1 MPKTTP
7 MMKQYFK
14 IKEENPDCLLL
25 FRLGD
30 FYEMFGEDAIVGSTL
45 MEITLTSRERSK
57 GERIPMCGIPYHALE
72 SYLPKLLS
80 ADHKV
85 AICDQVEDPRL
96 ARGIVRRE
104 VTRIVTPGT
113 VLENTV
119 LDSGRSNYLV
129 SIASSSSSF
138 GLSFVEMSSGEF
150 LVTEFPREP
159 DLQILL
165 SELSRRTPKE
175 LLISEELKD
184 GTLHQAIKD
193 LSVPITFLPSF
204 AFLPDRADS
213 LLRRALK
220 IASLESVGLEDK
232 PSATVASAA
241 ALFYLEKTQKRSLDF
256 LGRPRYYSIGDS
268 MLLDTSTVR
277 NLELIENIRTRD
289 KNGTLLE
296 VLDRTRTPMG
306 RRLIRK
312 WILQPLLGVGKI
324 TRRLDAVDE
333 LAQQFEMRTQLIELL
348 EKVRDTER
356 LVTRIAY
363 GNANARDLLSLAR
376 SLDEVPEIRVNI
388 APAKSELLQ
397 DIVARLNDFKE
408 LRELIGT
415 AIRDDAP
422 ATTREGGM
430 IKPGFDAELDRL
442 NDSIAESRK
451 WISSLE
457 AKERQRL
464 GIRPLKVG
472 FNRVFGYYIEVSK
485 ANLHLVPPEYMRK
498 QTLVGGERF
507 VTPELEEKERF
518 VLSAEEKIQAMELEI
533 FNRICSK
540 VTIEAEAIRRVS
552 EALSELDVLLSFAT
566 VATLYGYTRPVVKD
580 NSIIRIEEGRHPMV
594 ERTMPGQ
601 YVPND
606 ALLDNERRRFVILT
620 GPNMAGKSTF
630 MRQTALIVLM
640 AQMGSFVPAKSAE
653 IGIVDRVF
661 TRVGAFDDLIRG
673 QSTFMVEMIEVANI
687 LNSATSKSFIL
698 LDEMGRGT
706 STFDGL
712 AIAWAIAE
720 RVSDSNKLGAKTIF
734 ATHYHQLTDLAN
746 YLDGVVNQCMTVREV
761 GGDII
766 FLREVADGRS
776 DRSYGVHVAQ
786 LAGLPEEVLRR
797 AEDVLAKIEQDN
809 VLEVRSRFSKMTQM
823 TLFGDAEQEE
833 LRNRLKSIDLSKLS
847 PEEAHKKLAE
857 LLKLARGE
865 GNRKD

>member
-1 MPKTTP
+1 
-7 MMKQYFK
+7 
-14 IKEENPDCLLL
+14 
-25 FRLGD
+25 
-30 FYEMFGEDAIVGSTL
+30 
-45 MEITLTSRERSK
+45 
-57 GERIPMCGIPYHALE
+57 
-72 SYLPKLLS
+72 
-80 ADHKV
+80 
-85 AICDQVEDPRL
+85 
-96 ARGIVRRE
+96 
-104 VTRIVTPGT
+104 
-113 VLENTV
+113 
-119 LDSGRSNYLV
+119 
-129 SIASSSSSF
+129 
-138 GLSFVEMSSGEF
+138 
-150 LVTEFPREP
+150 
-159 DLQILL
+159 
-165 SELSRRTPKE
+165 
-175 LLISEELKD
+175 
-184 GTLHQAIKD
+184 
-193 LSVPITFLPSF
+193 
-204 AFLPDRADS
+204 
-213 LLRRALK
+213 
-220 IASLESVGLEDK
+220 
-232 PSATVASAA
+232 
-241 ALFYLEKTQKRSLDF
+241 
-256 LGRPRYYSIGDS
+256 
-268 MLLDTSTVR
+268 
-277 NLELIENIRTRD
+277 
-289 KNGTLLE
+289 
-296 VLDRTRTPMG
+296 
-306 RRLIRK
+306 
-312 WILQPLLGVGKI
+312 
-324 TRRLDAVDE
+324 
-333 LAQQFEMRTQLIELL
+333 
-348 EKVRDTER
+348 
-356 LVTRIAY
+356 
-363 GNANARDLLSLAR
+363 
-376 SLDEVPEIRVNI
+376 
-388 APAKSELLQ
+388 
-397 DIVARLNDFKE
+397 
-408 LRELIGT
+408 
-415 AIRDDAP
+415 
-422 ATTREGGM
+422 
-430 IKPGFDAELDRL
+430 
-442 NDSIAESRK
+442 
-451 WISSLE
+451 
-457 AKERQRL
+457 
-464 GIRPLKVG
+464 
-472 FNRVFGYYIEVSK
+472 
-485 ANLHLVPPEYMRK
+485 MRK

-606 ALLDNERRRFVILT
+606 ALLDDERRRFVILT

-640 AQMGSFVPAKSAE
+640 AQMGSFVPAKSAD

-797 AEDVLAKIEQDN
+797 AEEVLAKIEQDN